1 MLIDVHFHLDL
12 MDNMQSLIHEFQ
24 TSDVGII
31 AVGTTPKAFGKEKKF
46 CCGFVPFGEIQEL
59 QRECQTVLAYACFSN
74 SVCARDRFIPKVC

>member
-31 AVGTTPKAFGKEKKF
+31 AVGTTPKAFEKEKKF
-46 CCGFVPFGEIQEL
+46 CCGVKNIKVGLGFHPQLVSERAHEIDL
-59 QRECQTVLAYACFSN
+59 FLKLVKDSDIVN
-74 SVCARDRFIPKVC
+74 IS

>member
-31 AVGTTPKAFGKEKKF
+31 AVGTTPKAFQKEKKF
-46 CCGFVPFGEIQEL
+46 CCGVKNI
-59 QRECQTVLAYACFSN
+59 
-74 SVCARDRFIPKVC
+74 KVGLGFHSL

>member
-31 AVGTTPKAFGKEKKF
+31 AVGTTPKAFHKSR
-46 CCGFVPFGEIQEL
+46 VRISSAASL
-59 QRECQTVLAYACFSN
+59 
-74 SVCARDRFIPKVC
+74 